1 MHKIS
6 QQLALVCG
14 GLCLL
19 VGLALVL
26 VGSLSSRFILK
37 QQQDSHGADL
47 ARQLAREVAPA
58 IATGDLIRL
67 EVKLRQL
74 HSRHSLEQLVAFD
87 LEGAPLGRAG
97 RNGDPHNLE
106 YRTRLV
112 IDGNI
117 AGELSLLMAPGPA
130 LLEQQRMSWG
140 LLFLACLLSVFV
152 AALGLNWGQKLAER
166 LLVLDEVLTL
176 DETPGDEARRSDEL
190 SQLEATV
197 ALLPL
202 ELLKPPGSKPAAAS
216 DYRDAGLLYLR
227 LDSLGSYVE
236 TLDENSL
243 LAYTDLL
250 RQMIHDAAQL
260 YDGKLSVAR
269 QFGLLVSFS
278 GSHAAGSPA
287 FRALSVAALVRQL
300 SRVQQA
306 EGKLS
311 HAISQAVGIS
321 ESGTGSAMDIYPD
334 LYNQHIIDELAA
346 MTIAHPGDILL
357 DGAAAEDPDTRG
369 RCSLSE
375 GADYVLLTGLEEPYN
390 DLVERQREL
399 LLRKLLT

>member
-26 VGSLSSRFILK
+26 VGSLSSRFILE
-37 QQQDSHGADL
+37 QQQDSHGAEL
-47 ARQLAREVAPA
+47 ARQLARELAPT
-58 IATGDLIRL
+58 IATGDLISL
-67 EVKLRQL
+67 EVKLRRL
-74 HSRHSLEQLVAFD
+74 RKRHALEQLTVYD
-87 LEGAPLGRAG
+87 LEQAPLGRAG
-97 RNGDPHNLE
+97 NNGGPDKLE
-106 YRTRLV
+106 YRSQLL

-117 AGELSLLMAPGPA
+117 AGELTLLMTPGPA

-152 AALGLNWGQKLAER
+152 AALGLKLGQKLAGR
-166 LLVLDEVLTL
+166 LNALDEALTL
-176 DETPGDEARRSDEL
+176 DPAAAEPDRQGNEL
-190 SQLEATV
+190 SRLETSV
-197 ALLPL
+197 SKLPL
-202 ELLKPPGSKPAAAS
+202 ELLKAPDSEQAKPS

-243 LAYTDLL
+243 LNYTERL
-250 RQMIHDAAQL
+250 RQIIHGAAQL

-269 QFGLLVSFS
+269 QFGLLVSF
-278 GSHAAGSPA
+278 GGTHAAGSPT
-287 FRALSVAALVRQL
+287 FRALSVASLV
-300 SRVQQA
+300 SRLTRSQQA
-306 EGKLS
+306 EGQLS

-321 ESGTGSAMDIYPD
+321 ESGVGSSLDIYPD

-346 MTIAHPGDILL
+346 MTVAHPSDILL
-357 DGAAAEDPDTRG
+357 SHAATEDVDTRG
-369 RCSLSE
+369 RCSVS
-375 GADYVLLTGLEEPYN
+375 GVSGHTLLAGFEEPYN
-390 DLVERQREL
+390 DLLERQREL
-399 LLRKLLT
+399 LLRKLPV